1 MEKGEDYPAF
11 YIQNETTGT
20 LERVKK
26 SEMQDYL
33 VRQDK
38 AHVLR
43 STIAE
48 FVGQDLKTAHIR
60 RIYCNCVK
68 LLASKVPGATFEEK
82 ATAILDNC
90 QKYRG
95 IGFHEANEI
104 MEYGKI
110 LILRERRMPQNVP

>member
-1 MEKGEDYPAF
+1 M
-11 YIQNETTGT
+11 
-20 LERVKK
+20 
-26 SEMQDYL
+26 
-33 VRQDK
+33 
-38 AHVLR
+38 
-43 STIAE
+43 
-48 FVGQDLKTAHIR
+48 
-60 RIYCNCVK
+60 K

-110 LILRERRMPQNVP
+110 LDIEGAKNAAERPVRRKRVSDRKAGILSEWQRVALEIYGIYSASVKMSEERCRKGIKN